1 MLLQAGLAPPRRADT
16 ISPLNLR
23 VGGSDSSTVKLQNP
37 VARQARFPRQVRR
50 GRPAV
55 IVFPSFSTLPMAANF
70 ARSFELSTFPANGVS
85 GNLPA

>member
-1 MLLQAGLAPPRRADT
+1 
-16 ISPLNLR
+16 
-23 VGGSDSSTVKLQNP
+23 
-37 VARQARFPRQVRR
+37 
-50 GRPAV
+50 V